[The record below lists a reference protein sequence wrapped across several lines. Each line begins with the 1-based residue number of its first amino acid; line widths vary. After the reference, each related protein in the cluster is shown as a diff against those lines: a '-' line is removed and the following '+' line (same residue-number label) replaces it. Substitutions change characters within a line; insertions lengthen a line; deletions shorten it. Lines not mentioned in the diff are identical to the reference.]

1 MVKIIDKNG
10 QPLPST
16 NRNGKVRRLL
26 KEKKARVVNGDPFT
40 IQLLYNIDLETEDI
54 PMNIENNID
63 NNLDTN
69 NLNDLLNDEEDT
81 LNKID
86 ASAKEPVIKL
96 SNIFNTDEYIIN
108 GNLVIEGRTGSGK
121 TTLCKNIINQ
131 LYNNYN
137 NIEID
142 YVTNNISYNKNEKY
156 GYKYS
161 YINNIEQFYYILAE
175 YRNEIINRLKVLESE
190 HSTSIYHCNNNFNT
204 KVLIIDG
211 FTSYDLDRYTEV
223 IKEDIDLEVWD
234 TGEKQRLSHT
244 DISKLLSFII
254 RFSKITG
261 VIFIYAK
268 SSSDQYEFNFVTEF
282 INNFIYLDNVHELYI
297 SDKYYNDI
305 DKKITPTISLPEFSG
320 LYANRITQ
328 RTYLININNI

>member
-10 QPLPST
+10 QPLSST

-96 SNIFNTDEYIIN
+96 SNIFNTDEYIIT
-108 GNLVIEGRTGSGK
+108 GNLIIEGRLGSGK

-142 YVTNNISYNKNEKY
+142 YVTDNMSYNKNEKY

-161 YINNIEQFYYILAE
+161 YINNIEQLYYILVE

-211 FTSYDLDRYTEV
+211 LICDDFDWRPIEIT
-223 IKEDIDLEVWD
+223 KEDIDLDVWD
-234 TGEKQRLSHT
+234 TSKKVRLTYT
-244 DISKLLSFII
+244 DISRLLSFIF

-261 VIFIYAK
+261 IIFIFAK
-268 SSSDQYEFNFVTEF
+268 QSVDSSYRLDNTLEY
-282 INNFIYLDNVHELYI
+282 INNFIYLDNARELYI
-297 SDKYYNDI
+297 SDKYYSE
-305 DKKITPTISLPEFSG
+305 KKLAPSISLPEFSG
-320 LYANRITQ
+320 LYNNRITQ
-328 RTYLININNI
+328 HTYLININNI